1 VYPGLTGIQTQIKN
15 SQGLKIAPDSVTF
28 VTSGIYNPTTKQV
41 YGHLHKAIK
50 PVNQLRMMEDALVIY
65 RISRAPE
72 RRIFYIDVGNLPKP
86 KAESYLK
93 DVMSRY
99 RNKVVYDGATGEVKD
114 DRNQMSMLED
124 FWLPRR
130 EGGRGTEITTLPG
143 GTNLGEMEDV
153 NYFKEKLYRS
163 LNIPASRLITD
174 TGFNMGRSA
183 EITRDEVKFA
193 KFIQKLRKRFS
204 KIFQDMLKTQ
214 LVLKGIITIDDWDK
228 IKEKVVYD
236 FYDDNHFY
244 ELKDAEILKE
254 RVEQLQLMS
263 EYIGTYYSV
272 QWIRK
277 NVLKQTDEEMEE
289 IDNQIDNE
297 KSEGGIDPEAGTG
310 MGGPEG
316 GFGDPTRGVEQ
327 EPEYPPEQ
335 GGMPPDADEP
345 ENKGKPESQNL

>member
-1 VYPGLTGIQTQIKN
+1 
-15 SQGLKIAPDSVTF
+15 
-28 VTSGIYNPTTKQV
+28 
-41 YGHLHKAIK
+41 
-50 PVNQLRMMEDALVIY
+50 
-65 RISRAPE
+65 
-72 RRIFYIDVGNLPKP
+72 
-86 KAESYLK
+86 
-93 DVMSRY
+93 
-99 RNKVVYDGATGEVKD
+99 
-114 DRNQMSMLED
+114 
-124 FWLPRR
+124 
-130 EGGRGTEITTLPG
+130 
-143 GTNLGEMEDV
+143 
-153 NYFKEKLYRS
+153 
-163 LNIPASRLITD
+163 
-174 TGFNMGRSA
+174 MGRSA